1 MNEVLIVKKEIK
13 INSNVSGVWNAIINP
28 EITRKYMHNSEVISD
43 WKTGSGIFWRDAD
56 NKKIHVKG
64 IILKIEP
71 EKILQTKDLSID
83 AGMPDIDENYSRVTY
98 ELIPYGYETLLC
110 VTEDKF
116 NGDIN
121 RYKDANGFWTGVLK
135 GMKDILEK

>member
-13 INSNVSGVWNAIINP
+13 INSDVSAVWNAIISP
-28 EITRKYMHNSEVISD
+28 EITKKYMYNSEVISD
-43 WKTGSGIFWRDAD
+43 WKTGSSIIWRDAG
-56 NKKIHVKG
+56 NKNIHVKG

-71 EKILQTKDLSID
+71 EKILQTKDLSVD
-83 AGMPDIDENYSRVTY
+83 AGMADIDENYSRVTY
-98 ELIPYGYETLLC
+98 ELLPSDGQTLLR

-116 NGDIN
+116 NGDIS
-121 RYKDANGFWTGVLK
+121 RYKDADGFWTGVLK